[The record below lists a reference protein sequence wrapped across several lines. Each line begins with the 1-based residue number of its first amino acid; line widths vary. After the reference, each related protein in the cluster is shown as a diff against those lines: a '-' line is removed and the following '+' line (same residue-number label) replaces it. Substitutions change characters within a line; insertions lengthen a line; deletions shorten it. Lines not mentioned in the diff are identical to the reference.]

1 MTDTP
6 AESAE
11 APRTP
16 SEEELQELERAL
28 RAASPAPWTTAHEE
42 YGDEWWFGGDH
53 GAGQDT
59 IDGPDGFVAV
69 MDGKEAANA
78 AAIIALR
85 NAAPSLIAEVHR
97 LRARVAELYEALLA
111 LFEQFENFE
120 YTTGTEA
127 IQRARAA
134 LAKAEDRPIEVTN
147 RPPEK

>member
-1 MTDTP
+1 MAEKASEAGAPPQTPLTD
-6 AESAE
+6 EQL
-11 APRTP
+11 R
-16 SEEELQELERAL
+16 ELEGAL
-28 RAASPAPWTTAHEE
+28 RAATPAPWDAGTGHSGRIFGPSGEIAFWD
-42 YGDEWWFGGDH
+42 GNSDE
-53 GAGQDT
+53 
-59 IDGPDGFVAV
+59 IDWAADAVAAV
-69 MDGKEAANA
+69 LA
-78 AAIIALR
+78 R
-85 NAAPSLIAEVHR
+85 NAAPCLIAEVHR